1 MKSTFFF
8 NERLVQA
15 MNNMLKFP
23 LTIVSAQIG
32 AGKTTAVRS
41 ALMNQPNQTVLWHT
55 IYKKNTQSLWQDFCE
70 KIGALDE
77 SSGKLLWEL
86 GEDIPT
92 KENALRRVA
101 QVLSAL
107 TGSLKI
113 TIVIDNYT
121 ETERL
126 LNLLYY
132 LIWQSI
138 DNLHIIIISRKNV
151 PIDYE
156 LGLAGDVFYVDN
168 SVFMLKEEDIVH
180 YYQKAEIPISDEEV
194 ERIHRISGGW
204 LPLLQSIG
212 ELLINNTILPESTD
226 LKDCIRTMMAYMDQY
241 LLSEISASFRRFLL
255 IFGYVDGFTPEFVS
269 TYIDVFKTDSEKDF
283 PEEFQAEGL
292 LSFLMQNNLFLEYD
306 SVHRVYCFQYVFQ
319 LAMREEYERLS
330 TAEQEQLARTWVR
343 AESAYTG
350 IWDGNRGYN
359 GRVLHFALHAFDEE
373 KDDIDYL
380 LYLGLY
386 FQIRDDEEGY
396 QEVMSKTAHFLETH
410 ESVTAPPEY
419 LLLKSRLGYS
429 STEDFHEY
437 IMTCAHA
444 ISAENAGHYGMAWGN
459 LMLCENFTSAKEME
473 DLIQKLDEELPECRG
488 SSADIYKGWLSL
500 LKGEQYMLRYDLDNA
515 KINLYAS
522 YRFLPEMKDPAL
534 DAVRSYLDISIQ
546 FYSGEMDEARTRLH
560 AAKEEQL
567 QLHRDSVL
575 TALDLGWR
583 WRAGKNSIGDES
595 ERFSVNNETVYG
607 CDTLREL
614 ISAEDL
620 ILNNQYLPFMGYF
633 HNSEKAFNGSN
644 FYFRIY
650 MLLYCAIACKNTQR
664 LKESMDYF
672 NSAVKE
678 AQEGEIYLPFLTL
691 GFDLTSF
698 LEESAETDET
708 SAEFVRILREKI
720 ELYQATK
727 NEKAKIGLWRI
738 QTSEELTDR
747 ERQICYCV
755 HDGLSNKEIG
765 FKLMISEN
773 TVKSALKSIFKKLE
787 ITSRDM
793 L

>member
-1 MKSTFFF
+1 M
-8 NERLVQA
+8 
-15 MNNMLKFP
+15 
-23 LTIVSAQIG
+23 
-32 AGKTTAVRS
+32 
-41 ALMNQPNQTVLWHT
+41 
-55 IYKKNTQSLWQDFCE
+55 
-70 KIGALDE
+70 DE
-77 SSGKLLWEL
+77 ASGKLLWEI

-92 KENALRRVA
+92 QESTYRKVT
-101 QVLSAL
+101 QVLSSL
-107 TGSLKI
+107 SNSLKI

-126 LNLLYY
+126 LNLLNYI
-132 LIWQSI
+132 IWQSI
-138 DNLHIIIISRKNV
+138 DNLHIIILSRKDV

-156 LGLAGDVFYVDN
+156 LGLAGDVYYINN
-168 SVFMLKEEDIVH
+168 SVFMLDEEDIIE
-180 YYQKAEIPISDEEV
+180 YYRKAEVPISRGEV

-212 ELLINNTILPESTD
+212 ELLMNNTIVPESVDLTD
-226 LKDCIRTMMAYMDQY
+226 CTRTMMGYMDQY
-241 LLSEISASFRRFLL
+241 LLTEIPASLRRFLL
-255 IFGYVDGFTPEFVS
+255 VFGYVDGFTSEFVS
-269 TYIDVFKTDSEKDF
+269 SYIKIFEEDSQGTSLG
-283 PEEFQAEGL
+283 EFQAESL
-292 LSFLMQNNLFLEYD
+292 LSFLIQNNLFLEYD
-306 SVHRVYCFQYVFQ
+306 SAHKIYCFQYVFQ
-319 LAMREEYERLS
+319 LTMREEYDKLPL
-330 TAEQEQLARTWVR
+330 ADQEQLARTWIR
-343 AESAYTG
+343 AESSCTG

-359 GRVLHFALHAFDEE
+359 SRVLHFALHSFDDE
-373 KDDIDYL
+373 KDDINYL
-380 LYLGLY
+380 LYLAFY

-396 QEVMSKTAHFLETH
+396 LEAMSKVEHFLEKH
-410 ESVTAPPEY
+410 ESMTAPPEY

-429 STEDFHEY
+429 DVGALYEY
-437 IMTCAHA
+437 IVTCAHA
-444 ISAENAGHYGMAWGN
+444 TASEKAGHYSMTWGN
-459 LMLCENFTSAKEME
+459 LMLNENFTDANEME
-473 DLIQKLDEELPECRG
+473 SLIEKLDDALSDCRG
-488 SSADIYKGWLSL
+488 SFADIYKGWLSL

-546 FYSGEMDEARTRLH
+546 FYTGEMDEARARLH
-560 AAKEEQL
+560 TAQEEQL
-567 QLHRDSVL
+567 HLHRDSTL

-583 WRAGKNSIGDES
+583 WRAGKNSVGDEA

-620 ILNNQYLPFMGYF
+620 ILTNQYLPFMGYF
-633 HNSEKAFNGSN
+633 HDSENAFDGYN

-650 MLLYCAIACKNTQR
+650 MFLYCAIACKNTQR
-664 LKESMDYF
+664 TKESLDYF
-672 NSAVKE
+672 NAAVEE
-678 AQEGEIYLPFLTL
+678 AKKGEIYLPFLTL

-698 LEESAETDET
+698 FEESAATGEDNANFIRT
-708 SAEFVRILREKI
+708 LKEKI

-738 QTSEELTDR
+738 QTCETLTER

-765 FKLMISEN
+765 AKLMISEN
-773 TVKSALKSIFKKLE
+773 TVKSALKSVFKKLE